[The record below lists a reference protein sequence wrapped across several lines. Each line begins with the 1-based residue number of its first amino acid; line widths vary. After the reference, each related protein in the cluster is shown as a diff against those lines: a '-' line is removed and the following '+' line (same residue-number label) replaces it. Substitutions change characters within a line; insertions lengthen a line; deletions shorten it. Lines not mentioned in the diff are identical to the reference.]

1 MAVSRVWIL
10 YEPKIYADLF
20 KRVLQLSGVTE
31 VVEPCQV
38 EYPSPSGTIEKC
50 DEIDIVLLPLDECG
64 QPKVSLL
71 PAEMPEATLIAFSP
85 DGDLGMR
92 LLPGRHTWEI
102 IRPFELAHLL
112 LEILDIRKQSP

>member
-31 VVEPCQV
+31 FVEPCQV
-38 EYPSPSGTIEKC
+38 DYLPSSGKIAKR

-64 QPKVSLL
+64 QPKISLL
-71 PAEMPEATLIAFSP
+71 PDEMPEATLIAFSP
-85 DGDLGMR
+85 GGDLGMR
-92 LLPGRHTWEI
+92 LQPGRNTWEI
-102 IRPFELAHLL
+102 IRPFELVHLL
-112 LEILDIRKQSP
+112 LEILDTRIQSL